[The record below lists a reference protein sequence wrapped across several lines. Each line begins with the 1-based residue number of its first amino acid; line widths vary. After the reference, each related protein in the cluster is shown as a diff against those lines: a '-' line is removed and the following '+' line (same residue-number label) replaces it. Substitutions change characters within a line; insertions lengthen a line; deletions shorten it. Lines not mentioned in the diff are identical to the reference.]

1 VKILFDHH
9 SPFVLAHGGF
19 ALQIQATH
27 DALRG
32 LGCDV
37 SYLRWWED
45 QTQPDLIHYFGPCPA
60 WYLRFARAKGIKT
73 VVTQLHTGLGS
84 RPPWLHRLQGF
95 IIGLLKKTT
104 PPVARRLGWDSYDL
118 ADAIIALTSYE
129 ANLIRRIFHAPADRV
144 HVVPN
149 GVDDVF
155 LESSPRQREDWLI
168 CTAAITERKRVVE
181 LTEAATLA
189 GTKLKVFG
197 RPYSEDDD
205 YFRAF
210 KEAVTRSGGLVEWGG
225 EVTDRQALADL
236 YRRACAFV
244 LPSTMES
251 LSLSALEAAACQC
264 PLILTDLPWARA
276 TFKNTV
282 SFLPRSYC
290 PETWADCIKTAACH
304 RISQGS
310 ELAQSITP
318 ISWSAVAGQ
327 LQLLYEKLQ
336 RS

>member
-19 ALQIQATH
+19 ALQVQATH
-27 DALRG
+27 YALRG

-37 SYLRWWED
+37 SYLRWWAD
-45 QTQPDLIHYFGPCPA
+45 QPRPDLIHYFGPCPA

-84 RPPWLHRLQGF
+84 RPPWLHRLQGLA
-95 IIGLLKKTT
+95 IGVLKKTA
-104 PPVARRLGWDSYDL
+104 PPAARRLGWDSYDL
-118 ADAIIALTSYE
+118 ADAIIALTPYE
-129 ANLIRRIFHAPADRV
+129 ADLIRRIFHAPADRV

-149 GVDDVF
+149 GVDDAF
-155 LESSPRQREDWLI
+155 LESKPVQREDWLI

-189 GTKLKVFG
+189 GAKLKVFG
-197 RPYSEDDD
+197 RPYSEDVP
-205 YFRAF
+205 YFLAF
-210 KEAVTRSGGLVEWGG
+210 KEAVARSGGLVEWGG

-236 YRRACAFV
+236 YRRARAFV

-264 PLILTDLPWARA
+264 PLVLTDLPWARA
-276 TFKNTV
+276 TFRNTATY
-282 SFLPRSYC
+282 LPRSYS
-290 PETWADCIKTAACH
+290 PETWADSIKTAACQ

-310 ELAQSITP
+310 ASAPSITP

-327 LQLLYEKLQ
+327 LRLLYEKL
-336 RS
+336 

>member
-1 VKILFDHH
+1 MKILFDHH

-37 SYLRWWED
+37 SYLRWWEE
-45 QTQPDLIHYFGPCPA
+45 QAQPDLIHYFGPCPA

-73 VVTQLHTGLGS
+73 IVTQLHTGLGS

-95 IIGLLKKTT
+95 TIGLLKKTA
-104 PPVARRLGWDSYDL
+104 PPLARRLGWDSYDL
-118 ADAIIALTSYE
+118 ADAIIALTPYE
-129 ANLIRRIFHAPADRV
+129 ADLIRRVFHAPTDCV

-149 GVDDVF
+149 GVDDAF
-155 LESSPRQREDWLI
+155 LQSKPQQREDWLI

-197 RPYSEDDD
+197 RPYSADDP
-205 YFRAF
+205 YFLAF
-210 KEAVTRSGGLVEWGG
+210 KEAVARSGGLVEWGG
-225 EVTDRQALADL
+225 EVTDRHALAAL
-236 YRRACAFV
+236 YRRARAFV

-251 LSLSALEAAACQC
+251 LSLSALEAAACKC
-264 PLILTDLPWARA
+264 PLILTDLPWARTTFGPAAGYLPDTDSPTTLAHALEA
-276 TFKNTV
+276 TE
-282 SFLPRSYC
+282 P
-290 PETWADCIKTAACH
+290 H
-304 RISQGS
+304 
-310 ELAQSITP
+310 TP
-318 ISWSAVAGQ
+318 DDMPPSLVISWTEVAERLAGV
-327 LQLLYEKLQ
+327 Y
-336 RS
+336 RAI